1 MHVFEMVVWIVAIT
15 MVAGII
21 QRKMSLDKAKLEQ
34 LKDGNVDDERLK
46 SLEERVVVLERLA
59 TDKSVRLR
67 DEIDGL

>member
-1 MHVFEMVVWIVAIT
+1 MQVFEMIVWIVAIA

-21 QRKMSLDKAKLEQ
+21 QRKMSLDKAKLKQ
-34 LKDGNVDDERLK
+34 AKDGGADDARLK

-59 TDKSVRLR
+59 TDKKARLR